1 MNKNIVIF
9 KGVTNGISVILDKD
23 APFEDIEISLLE
35 KVKNAKSFFED
46 ANISINFKGR
56 DLLEDEEA
64 KLLEIIS
71 KESGL
76 DISFVNNIKFD
87 KIEEEAISSYS
98 SIYKNN
104 IDQNSFIP
112 QNYVIDAQNN
122 FTHFYKGSL
131 RGGQKMDFAGS
142 VIIIGD
148 VNPGGEIIAEG
159 NVIVLGKLKGVV
171 HAGCKGDKNCFISA
185 LHMMPTQLIIG
196 DCLAYFPNDIK
207 RDIMPEYAY
216 VKDNQIFVDQL
227 IK

>member
-9 KGVTNGISVILDKD
+9 KGIPNGILIILDKEVS
-23 APFEDIEISLLE
+23 FEDIEVALLE

-46 ANISINFKGR
+46 ANISISFKGR
-56 DLLEDEEA
+56 YLSEDEEI

-76 DISFVNNIKFD
+76 DISFVNNS
-87 KIEEEAISSYS
+87 KIENTEEEATYPSSS
-98 SIYKNN
+98 KNK
-104 IDQNSFIP
+104 IEQNSFIP
-112 QNYVIDAQNN
+112 QNYTLDAKNN
-122 FTHFYKGSL
+122 FTHFHKGSL
-131 RGGQKMDFAGS
+131 RSGQKMDFSGS
-142 VIIIGD
+142 VVIIGD
-148 VNPGGEIIAEG
+148 VNPGGKIIAEG

-207 RDIMPEYAY
+207 RDIIPEYAY
-216 VKDNQIFVDQL
+216 VKDNQIFVEQL